1 MLPLDLLRYFVAVGE
16 ELHFGRAARRL
27 HMTQPPLSQ
36 RVRQLETHLG
46 VELFQ
51 RHTRSEQLTPA
62 GEVLLARARA
72 LLRAADEAQAAA
84 VGAARGESG
93 VLRLGFTSSSTYRA
107 LPRALAL
114 FTQRHPGVQLELHE
128 RVSLELREDLLLQR
142 IDIALARADAQFE
155 DVGLLVQAVEHEP
168 MVVALPRGHSLARKQ
183 RLAPRDLERLPL
195 VGFDK
200 QRSPYFHDVLEA
212 FFRASGARPAIVQ
225 ESVLPAML
233 ALVEAGLGAAVVPQS
248 AQTLRAGTLVYRPL
262 ARAPT
267 VSLYCI
273 SRAGDTNAVAANFR
287 RCLGPAKA

>member
-1 MLPLDLLRYFVAVGE
+1 VDQFV
-16 ELHFGRAARRL
+16 
-27 HMTQPPLSQ
+27 
-36 RVRQLETHLG
+36 
-46 VELFQ
+46 
-51 RHTRSEQLTPA
+51 RHTRSVQLTPA

-114 FTQRHPGVQLELHE
+114 FTRRHPGVQLDLRE

-155 DVGLLVQAVEHEP
+155 DVGLLVEAVEREP
-168 MVVALPRGHSLARKQ
+168 MVLALPRGHPLAHRQ
-183 RLAPRDLERLPL
+183 RLAARDLDRLPL
-195 VGFDK
+195 VGFEK
-200 QRSPYFHDVLEA
+200 QRSPYFHQVLEE
-212 FFRASGARPAIVQ
+212 FFRSTGARPALVQ

-233 ALVEAGLGAAVVPQS
+233 ALVEAGLGAALVPQS
-248 AQTLRAGTLVYRPL
+248 AQTMRAGEIVYRPL

-267 VSLYCI
+267 AALYCI
-273 SRAGDTNAVAANFR
+273 SRAGDPGSVAANFR